1 MRSRAGKMIGN
12 MGREKEMATIY
23 GKGKGR
29 EGKKKKK
36 KESDFC
42 RDTRD
47 FAVLLVNARPMVI
60 DESCYAA
67 A

>member
-1 MRSRAGKMIGN
+1 M
-12 MGREKEMATIY
+12 
-23 GKGKGR
+23 GKGR
-29 EGKKKKK
+29 GGEKREKK

-47 FAVLLVNARPMVI
+47 FAVLLVNVWPMVI